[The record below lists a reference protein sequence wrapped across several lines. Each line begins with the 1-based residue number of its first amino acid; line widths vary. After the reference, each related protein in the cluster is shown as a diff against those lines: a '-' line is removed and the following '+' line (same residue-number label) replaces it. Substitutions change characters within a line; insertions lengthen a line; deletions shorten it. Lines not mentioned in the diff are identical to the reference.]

1 MAGREAGAIV
11 LAIALALAAGTSCVH
26 LERTGGDPPAEE
38 LAYCFVAMPVL
49 RLEQWEVTE
58 PGAWSVVEDEGGPW
72 LELAPAEGAFAYQ
85 PPHRSPHR
93 IALLRDLIVGEGE
106 ESRPME
112 VEDFE
117 LSFEAMS
124 TGRRYGHRDLCVFFG
139 WQAPDRFHYLH
150 LAPAPDPNAH
160 NLFLVDGA
168 PRRSLEPVFEEGL
181 EWPDDTWVS
190 IVVRRRGDTVTVH
203 ADGRL
208 VLSSDKASLRRG
220 RVGIGTFD
228 DSGRWRNLRLQGAP
242 RGWDGWD

>member
-1 MAGREAGAIV
+1 MRRAG
-11 LAIALALAAGTSCVH
+11 LLLLTALSACTH
-26 LERTGGDPPAEE
+26 LERRGGEAD
-38 LAYCFVAMPVL
+38 LAVCFAATPDL
-49 RLEQWEVTE
+49 SLDAWDVTE
-58 PGAWSVVEDEGGPW
+58 PGAWAIVETEDGAW
-72 LELAPAEGAFAYQ
+72 LELAPAEGGFAYQ

-93 IALLRDLIVGEGE
+93 IALLRDLEVGGRDDTR
-106 ESRPME
+106 SMV

-124 TGRRYGHRDLCVFFG
+124 TGRSYGHRDLCVFFG

-150 LAPAPDPNAH
+150 LAPAPDANAH

-190 IVVRRRGDTVTVH
+190 IVVRRRADVVTVH

-208 VLSSDKASLRRG
+208 VLRSDQASIPRG
-220 RVGIGTFD
+220 RIGIGTFD
-228 DSGRWRNLRLQGAP
+228 DSGRWRDLRLQGAP
-242 RGWDGWD
+242 RGWDGWGEAD